1 MFKDQRAGRAVKRS
15 ADDKLIVRDEP
26 IHRLDDQP
34 CHVLLYQV
42 SDQRTNAGN
51 AGRKPVTGGD
61 VEVCAYGHLGNTVE
75 NDPLPGRTL
84 LLEMNPFLAAQAK
97 LDELAADC
105 GDVAWCDQDCT
116 HQVGRAADGLIHEG
130 EHAGSGGVCE
140 RRQRRVSSERKALGR
155 LAWRAV
161 DFAHGETLPTDA
173 IVLSY
178 RCGTMGDMEWAVLET
193 PIGPVSVGVEDAAV
207 HRVRLAS
214 RVNGAAATGVLAE
227 AVDQLR
233 AYFEGSRTTF
243 DLPVSIPAGG
253 ELEQAVW
260 AELLR
265 IPYGEMRTYGEV
277 AAAVGEPE
285 AARAV
290 GTACNRNPIPLIVP
304 CHRVVGAG
312 GKLVGFG
319 AGLPRKR
326 WLLEHEARVSLERA
340 WA

>member
-1 MFKDQRAGRAVKRS
+1 
-15 ADDKLIVRDEP
+15 
-26 IHRLDDQP
+26 
-34 CHVLLYQV
+34 
-42 SDQRTNAGN
+42 
-51 AGRKPVTGGD
+51 
-61 VEVCAYGHLGNTVE
+61 
-75 NDPLPGRTL
+75 
-84 LLEMNPFLAAQAK
+84 
-97 LDELAADC
+97 
-105 GDVAWCDQDCT
+105 
-116 HQVGRAADGLIHEG
+116 
-130 EHAGSGGVCE
+130 
-140 RRQRRVSSERKALGR
+140 
-155 LAWRAV
+155 
-161 DFAHGETLPTDA
+161 
-173 IVLSY
+173 
-178 RCGTMGDMEWAVLET
+178 MGDMEWAVLET

-207 HRVRLAS
+207 HQVRLAS
-214 RVNGAAATGVLAE
+214 RVNGDGAATGVLAE

-233 AYFEGSRTTF
+233 AYFDGGRTTF
-243 DLPVSIPAGG
+243 DLTVSIPAGG

-277 AAAVGEPE
+277 AAAVGDRE